1 MLLYVDITDFEVL
14 SYYSYVIAW
23 QSVDAECTLGSA
35 PTSEEECDDGTKET
49 FNAEESETLLRG
61 FLSKSLFEAGPHCRA
76 DDRGDPVVRPAPP
89 LVCGTKEFDEIESML
104 RSVLTEAW
112 TRL

>member
-1 MLLYVDITDFEVL
+1 
-14 SYYSYVIAW
+14 
-23 QSVDAECTLGSA
+23 
-35 PTSEEECDDGTKET
+35 
-49 FNAEESETLLRG
+49 
-61 FLSKSLFEAGPHCRA
+61 LSKSLFEAGPHCRA